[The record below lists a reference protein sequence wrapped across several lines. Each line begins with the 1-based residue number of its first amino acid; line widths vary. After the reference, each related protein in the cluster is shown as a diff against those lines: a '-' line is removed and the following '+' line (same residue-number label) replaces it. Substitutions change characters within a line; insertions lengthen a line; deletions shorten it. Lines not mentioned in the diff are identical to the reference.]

1 MKKAIIGLAVVGML
15 VFYSLAIRHE
25 QPQLSAPQSLT
36 STGSSSTNNNSATT
50 SGSGTPPSSSSSMSN
65 SMGNSSSSSSGQYK
79 DGSYT
84 GSVADAYYGNVQV
97 KASVSGGRIT
107 DVTFLQYPNTH
118 SESVYINQQAMPY
131 LKQEAI
137 KSQNANVDIVSGAT
151 FTSQAFIQSLTSA
164 LSQAS

>member
-1 MKKAIIGLAVVGML
+1 MKKAIIGLLVVGTL
-15 VFYSLAIRHE
+15 VIYSLAIRHE
-25 QPQLSAPQSLT
+25 RPQLSAPQSLT
-36 STGSSSTNNNSATT
+36 STGSTNNNSATT
-50 SGSGTPPSSSSSMSN
+50 SGSGMPPSNSMSN
-65 SMGNSSSSSSGQYK
+65 NTSMGPNSSSGQYK
-79 DGSYT
+79 DGNYT

-97 KASVSGGRIT
+97 KASISGGKIA
-107 DVTFLQYPNTH
+107 DVSFLQYPDTH

-137 KSQNANVDIVSGAT
+137 KSQNANVDIISGAT

>member
-1 MKKAIIGLAVVGML
+1 MKKAIIGLL
-15 VFYSLAIRHE
+15 VLGALVIYSVAIRHE
-25 QPQLSAPQSLT
+25 RPQLSAPQSLT
-36 STGSSSTNNNSATT
+36 TNNSSATSNANSTTT
-50 SGSGTPPSSSSSMSN
+50 SGSGTPPSNMSSGSNMGMSN
-65 SMGNSSSSSSGQYK
+65 GQYK

-84 GSVADAYYGNVQV
+84 GTVADAYYGSVQV
-97 KASVSGGRIT
+97 QASISGGKIT

-137 KSQNANVDIVSGAT
+137 KAQNANVDIVSGAT